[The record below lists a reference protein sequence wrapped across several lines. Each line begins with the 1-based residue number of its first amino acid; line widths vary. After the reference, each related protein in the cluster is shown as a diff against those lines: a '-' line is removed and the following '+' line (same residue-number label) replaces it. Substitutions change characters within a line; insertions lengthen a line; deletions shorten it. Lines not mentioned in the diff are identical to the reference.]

1 MRREGS
7 PWSGLWTVVAK
18 EATDHLSSTRMR
30 LLELLILLTAAGA
43 IYSASQSIRTTI
55 GQDVFLF
62 LTLFTTG
69 HDPVPSFTG
78 FIGFLVPL
86 AAIALGFDA
95 INSEHSR
102 RTLSRILAQPIYRD
116 ALILGKFLGALATL
130 SIVLV
135 ALWLLVGGVGLV
147 MLGLPPSGEEVARGA
162 MFLLATIAYGA
173 VWLTMAMLFSTLFR
187 QPATAAL
194 AALALWLVL
203 TIFWPMLASAAGGIF
218 AGHDPN
224 PFVQMANQMK
234 VEQDISRLS
243 PNTLYGEAVLALL
256 HPETRALGPV
266 FYAQL
271 QGAILGAPLPLAES
285 VLLIW
290 PHLTGLIAGTVLLF
304 TLTYVTFQRQE
315 IRA

>member
-7 PWSGLWTVVAK
+7 PWAGLWTVTVK

-30 LLELLILLTAAGA
+30 LLEILILLTAVGT
-43 IYSASQSIRTTI
+43 IYSATQSIRNTV
-55 GQDVFLF
+55 GQDPFLF

-69 HDPVPSFTG
+69 HDPIPSFTG

-86 AAIALGFDA
+86 TAIALGFDA
-95 INSEHSR
+95 INSEHSG
-102 RTLSRILAQPIYRD
+102 RTLSRVLAQPIYRD

-135 ALWLLVGGVGLV
+135 ALWLLVAGLGLL
-147 MLGLPPSGEEVARGA
+147 MLGLPPSGEEVARGG

-173 VWLTMAMLFSTLFR
+173 VWLTMAMLFSTIFR

-203 TIFWPMLASAAGGIF
+203 TIFWPMVASALAGIF
-218 AGHDPN
+218 AAHDPN
-224 PFVQMANQMK
+224 LYLQLANQME
-234 VEQDISRLS
+234 VEQAISRVS
-243 PNTLYGEAVLALL
+243 PNTLYGEVVLALL

-266 FYAQL
+266 FYSQL
-271 QGAILGAPLPLAES
+271 QGAILGAPLPVGES
-285 VLLIW
+285 MLLVW
-290 PHLTGLIAGTVLLF
+290 PHMTGLVAGSILLF
-304 TLTYVTFQRQE
+304 TLNYATFQRQE

>member
-7 PWSGLWTVVAK
+7 PWAGLWTVLAK

-30 LLELLILLTAAGA
+30 LLEILILLTAAGS
-43 IYSASQSIRTTI
+43 IYSATQSIRATV

-62 LTLFTTG
+62 LNLFTTG
-69 HDPVPSFTG
+69 KDPIPSFTG

-135 ALWLLVGGVGLV
+135 ALWLLVAGMGLI
-147 MLGLPPSGEEVARGA
+147 MFGLPPSGEEVARSA
-162 MFLLATIAYGA
+162 IFLLGTLAYGA
-173 VWLTMAMLFSTLFR
+173 VWLSMAMLFSTLFR

-194 AALALWLVL
+194 AALAVWLVL
-203 TIFWPMLASAAGGIF
+203 TIFWPMLASALSGALAGYD
-218 AGHDPN
+218 AN
-224 PFVQMANQMK
+224 PFVQLANQ
-234 VEQDISRLS
+234 VRIEQTISRIS

-266 FYAQL
+266 FYSQL
-271 QGAILGAPLPLAES
+271 QGAILGAPLPLGQS
-285 VLLIW
+285 ILLIW
-290 PHLTGLIAGTVLLF
+290 PHLTGLIAGAVLLF